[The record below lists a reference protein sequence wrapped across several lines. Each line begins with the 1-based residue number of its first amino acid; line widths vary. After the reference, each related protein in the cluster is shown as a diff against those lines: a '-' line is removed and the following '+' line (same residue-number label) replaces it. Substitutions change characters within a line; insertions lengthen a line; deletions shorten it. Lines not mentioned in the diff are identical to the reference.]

1 MSTTEET
8 LDYGEIAE
16 RIGVSIDTVR
26 TYQKRAEANR
36 RAGTA
41 APRDL
46 PAPVRRVG
54 QSPLYAADEIEA
66 WIRTRENRNLDQG
79 AKS

>member
-8 LDYGEIAE
+8 LDYAEIADL
-16 RIGVSIDTVR
+16 IGVSVDTVR

-36 RAGTA
+36 RAG
-41 APRDL
+41 APSVRDL

-54 QSPLYAADEIEA
+54 QSPLYSAEEIGA